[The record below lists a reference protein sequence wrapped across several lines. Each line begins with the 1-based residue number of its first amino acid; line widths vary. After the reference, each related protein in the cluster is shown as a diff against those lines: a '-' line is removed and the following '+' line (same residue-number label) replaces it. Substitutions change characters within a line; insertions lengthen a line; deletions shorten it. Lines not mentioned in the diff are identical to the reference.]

1 MVQCECNRMKTQIL
15 CGICFGLIFFPPFL
29 DSSNLTQHVF
39 SQNTG
44 TKENVKIV
52 PLHLSTILC
61 QNVVLAS
68 SVCGSKI

>member
-1 MVQCECNRMKTQIL
+1 MQQNEDSDSL
-15 CGICFGLIFFPPFL
+15 WYLFWFDFFPPFL
-29 DSSNLTQHVF
+29 DSSNLTQSVF

-44 TKENVKIV
+44 TKENVEIV
-52 PLHLSTILC
+52 PLYLSTTFC